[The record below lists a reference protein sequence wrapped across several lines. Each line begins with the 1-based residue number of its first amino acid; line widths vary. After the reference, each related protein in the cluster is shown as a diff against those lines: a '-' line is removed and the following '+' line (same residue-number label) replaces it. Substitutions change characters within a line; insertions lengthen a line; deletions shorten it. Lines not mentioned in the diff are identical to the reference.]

1 MYVTKTYPHKVKN
14 GGVTMEPLFYIKN
27 NGAIIIPLL
36 VILLHVDKFG
46 QVLVTEVKKIY
57 DRWNTS

>member
-14 GGVTMEPLFYIKN
+14 GGVTMEPLFFPKN
-27 NGAIIIPLL
+27 NGAIPLL